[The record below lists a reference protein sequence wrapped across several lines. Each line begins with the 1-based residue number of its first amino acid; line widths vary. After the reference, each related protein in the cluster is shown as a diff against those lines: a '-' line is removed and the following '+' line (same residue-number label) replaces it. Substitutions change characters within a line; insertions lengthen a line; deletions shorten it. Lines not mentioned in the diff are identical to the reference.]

1 MEEGCGGMVGAVD
14 GMCKVVT
21 HKTYNKIQNIE
32 TEIWYN
38 WILLTDVYNDNMI
51 VQNKVNNGAFK
62 TNTLL
67 SYYNDHDYWQERIRT
82 GN

>member
-1 MEEGCGGMVGAVD
+1 MEGWWVQWRRGVD

-38 WILLTDVYNDNMI
+38 CILLTDVYNDNMI

-67 SYYNDHDYWQERIRT
+67 SYYSRT
-82 GN
+82 TVTMTIGKSA